1 MLSAE
6 RRQII
11 AQRLQAEGRVVA
23 SELKNEFGVSEETI
37 RRDLERLE
45 QEGLAQR
52 IYGGAVLSQGDKA
65 PPPYAV
71 RKTTNVEG
79 KLAIARLAA
88 AMLRDGD
95 TLMVDESS
103 TAAYTVNAIG
113 HLKGITLI
121 TNSLEIL
128 QAAANREGWNV
139 ISTGGRLKSD
149 VMALV
154 GPHALSTIDSYH
166 VHYALL
172 SCRGIN
178 TQLGFADS
186 SDEIVQV
193 KRAMAAAAGCTILL
207 ADHRKFGR
215 PGFAALGALSLAGR
229 LITDREP
236 APEWKTRFEEQ
247 GVTLCYESYQEE

>member
-11 AQRLQAEGRVVA
+11 AQRLQAAGRVVVA
-23 SELKNEFGVSEETI
+23 ELKNEFCVSEETI

-45 QEGLAQR
+45 KEGLAQR
-52 IYGGAVLSQGDKA
+52 TYGGAVLSRGEKT

-95 TLMVDESS
+95 TVMVDESS
-103 TAAYTVNAIG
+103 TASYTVNAMG
-113 HLKGITLI
+113 HLHGITLI

-128 QAAANREGWNV
+128 QTAAERESWHV

-154 GPHALSTIDSYH
+154 GPHALHTIASYH

-178 TQLGFADS
+178 TRLGFADS

-193 KRAMAAAAGCTILL
+193 KRAMAAAAGCTVLL
-207 ADHRKFGR
+207 ADRRKFDR
-215 PGFAALGALSLAGR
+215 PGFAALGPLNMADH
-229 LITDREP
+229 LITDQEP
-236 APEWKTRFEEQ
+236 SPEWRARFEEH
-247 GVTLCYESYQEE
+247 GIPLCFE